1 VAKIIAALQ
10 SGTIPETISE
20 WAFIDRGGELAPPE
34 TRRSYS
40 WTARL
45 WHPTARICPS
55 FSHARDSTPQLCA
68 KRYAG
73 ADFHVG
79 PNEESAMNDC
89 KTKYNDGNRNQ
100 KAARAR
106 AGRSA
111 FQIREALIELT
122 KKQNQ

>member
-1 VAKIIAALQ
+1 MDRGSGISHTGDWFILASQTLTGSPAFLPNVAKIIAALQ

-55 FSHARDSTPQLCA
+55 FSHAMDSTPQLCA
-68 KRYAG
+68 
-73 ADFHVG
+73 
-79 PNEESAMNDC
+79 
-89 KTKYNDGNRNQ
+89 
-100 KAARAR
+100 
-106 AGRSA
+106 
-111 FQIREALIELT
+111 
-122 KKQNQ
+122 